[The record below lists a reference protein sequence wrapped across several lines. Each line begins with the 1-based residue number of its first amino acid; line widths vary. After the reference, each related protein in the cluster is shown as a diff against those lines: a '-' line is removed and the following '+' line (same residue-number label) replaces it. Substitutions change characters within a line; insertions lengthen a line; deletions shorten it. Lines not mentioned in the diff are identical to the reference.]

1 MQDRPPGPGGAG
13 GRPGRPQPGRGPA
26 AQPHRLAA
34 QPRRQVTQPRRQV
47 TQPRRPWSAP
57 APPRPGRAVRGAKPV
72 VVLVSALVL
81 GLTGV
86 GWSTFQDLQNGLT
99 TADVTGGFTAP
110 DGATD
115 LLLVGSDSRTDA
127 QGNPLPTEVLSQLR
141 ASDDEG
147 GELTDTMILVRI
159 PDDGRRAVALSLP
172 RDLYV
177 ELPDRYGQHKL
188 NSAFARAKN
197 ETATRLVERG
207 TDPARVR
214 TQSIAAGRRM
224 LVETVEDLTGAGVD
238 HYAELNLL
246 GFARLTEA
254 VGGVDVCLRAPV
266 DDEFSGAQFPA
277 GPQTISGAD
286 ALAFVRQRHGLP
298 RGDLDRVVRQQVF
311 LAGLADRVLS
321 AGTLANPG
329 RIRELTGATQQ
340 ALVLDRDLNVLDF
353 ASRMRGVAAG
363 DVEFVTVPVLGE
375 ASSDGDGSVLE
386 VDPKAV
392 RRFVAGVVDPTP
404 AREQNPAAGRGNAA
418 VAVDV
423 FNGSGRNGL
432 ASGVSGELGGMGFGT
447 GMVGNAEPRA
457 ASVVRRAPGEQ
468 DVGYAVAGALGGLP
482 VEEDEALA
490 PGSVQVYLGED
501 YGGPGRARPTGAP
514 LLRVDSAAPRQAPPE
529 AAPITAGDV
538 SCVD

>member
-13 GRPGRPQPGRGPA
+13 GRPGRPLPGRGP
-26 AQPHRLAA
+26 AA
-34 QPRRQVTQPRRQV
+34 QPRRQVTQPRSQMTGPRRQV
-47 TQPRRPWSAP
+47 TQLRRPWSAP

-147 GELTDTMILVRI
+147 GELTDTVILVRI
-159 PDDGRRAVALSLP
+159 PNDGRRAVALSLP

-197 ETATRLVERG
+197 ETAARLVEQG
-207 TDPARVR
+207 AGPARAR
-214 TQSIAAGRRM
+214 TRSIAAGRRM

-266 DDEFSGAQFPA
+266 DEEFSGAEFPA

-311 LAGLADRVLS
+311 LAGLADKVLS

-329 RIRELTGATQQ
+329 RIRELTDATQQ
-340 ALVLDRDLNVLDF
+340 ALVLDRNLNVLDF

-404 AREQNPAAGRGNAA
+404 AREQTPAAGQRNAA

-432 ASGVSGELGGMGFGT
+432 ASRVSGELGGMGFGT
-447 GMVGNAEPRA
+447 GMVGNAEPRV

-501 YGGPGRARPTGAP
+501 YGGPGRASRTGAP
-514 LLRVDSAAPRQAPPE
+514 LLRVDSAAPRQAPPP

>member
-26 AQPHRLAA
+26 AQPRRQVT
-34 QPRRQVTQPRRQV
+34 QPRRQVTQPRRM

-57 APPRPGRAVRGAKPV
+57 APPRPGRAARGAKPV

-99 TADVTGGFTAP
+99 TADVIGGFTAP

-147 GELTDTMILVRI
+147 GELTDTVILVRI
-159 PDDGRRAVALSLP
+159 PNDGRRAVALSLP

-177 ELPDRYGQHKL
+177 ELPDGYGQHKL

-197 ETATRLVERG
+197 ETAARLVEQG
-207 TDPARVR
+207 AGPARAR
-214 TQSIAAGRRM
+214 TRSIAAGRRM

-311 LAGLADRVLS
+311 LAGLADKVLS

-329 RIRELTGATQQ
+329 RIRELTDATQQ
-340 ALVLDRDLNVLDF
+340 ALVLDRNLNVLDF

-404 AREQNPAAGRGNAA
+404 AREQTPAAGQRNAA

-432 ASGVSGELGGMGFGT
+432 ASRVSGELGGMGFGT
-447 GMVGNAEPRA
+447 GMVGNAEPRV

-490 PGSVQVYLGED
+490 PGSAQVYLGED
-501 YGGPGRARPTGAP
+501 YGGPGRASRTGAP
-514 LLRVDSAAPRQAPPE
+514 LLRVDSAAPQQAPPA